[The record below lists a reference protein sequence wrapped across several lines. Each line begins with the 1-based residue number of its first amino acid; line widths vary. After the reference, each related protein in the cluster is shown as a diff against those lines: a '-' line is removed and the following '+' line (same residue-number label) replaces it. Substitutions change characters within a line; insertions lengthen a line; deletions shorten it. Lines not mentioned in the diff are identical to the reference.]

1 MLVEDLYKK
10 ALKRLMI
17 DELLVAP
24 GCDAMIDLVL
34 SNVDSGMLRFFST
47 NGFPYQVHFVDGS
60 TGALLDSLS
69 RQARVQMVGD
79 TVYVYYNQPDQS
91 MPYLDFGTVDVE
103 CNNCLIS
110 VDGGE
115 FGDRASFIASPTP
128 TPFTVQFQMPTVGTP
143 SSELPFLQLASLPE
157 TVNPVAIEEYKE
169 ENYLAFNPNMAG
181 VSPAELWQALR
192 DLRVQIPYRVVF
204 QSGSDRG
211 YTHVSYPD
219 FVRFLRT
226 RKMDT
231 GVVELVSA
239 EDVLISAQYGSTDA
253 ALQSMKWDRFGS
265 SSYNSLIY
273 GYDKKL
279 WVVVDNSPEA
289 NYTFVGAGK
298 PVPPAHGI
306 TVSPTAIT
314 VPSVS
319 DGLSYDVS
327 VSLVDETDTWR
338 IEDLGSVTPGTEST
352 DSARILTQTTNPT
365 TYSTQAIDSNIEPPF
380 GEDYDL
386 VVTDKYQDRGS
397 DVDLSVAE
405 YVITPDSE
413 LGEMRYGVQKVLRD
427 MSIISGPLT
436 HVAVVF
442 DSIPESEFR
451 ESYPRVVEVM
461 ENILASSV
469 PVGVSTEVRF
479 EYPFLASTL
488 RITDYV
494 PETQYFI
501 TLEGQK
507 EYTLP
512 QLPQSGISGGSVRV
526 VSNADWRV
534 FDSGDALDVSRLV
547 MYMPGYDLTGS
558 TLRVYWEAAEYAGSY
573 RVVLDGV
580 QDVTVTG
587 ALEYTFVGVG
597 AGKHWVKVWA
607 LPEDAEAYSESY
619 PAFISIIIQ

>member
-10 ALKRLMI
+10 ALKGLMI
-17 DELLVAP
+17 DELMVDP
-24 GCDAMIDLVL
+24 GWDAMIDLIL
-34 SNVDSGMLRFFST
+34 SNVDSSMLRFFST
-47 NGFPYQVHFVDGS
+47 NGFPYQVHFIDES
-60 TGALLDSLS
+60 TGGLLSSLS
-69 RQARVQMVGD
+69 QQGRVQTVGD
-79 TVYVYYNQPDQS
+79 EVYVYYNQPGQS

-103 CNNCLIS
+103 CNNCFIS

-115 FGDRASFIASPTP
+115 FGDRASFTASLTP
-128 TPFTVQFQMPTVGTP
+128 VPFTVRFTMPAAGTP

-157 TVNPVAIEEYKE
+157 SVNPVAIEEYKE

-192 DLRVQIPYRVVF
+192 DLRVAIPYRVVF

-226 RKMDT
+226 RKLDT
-231 GVVELVSA
+231 GVVELVSS

-265 SSYNSLIY
+265 SAYNSLIY

-289 NYTFVGAGK
+289 SYTFVGAGK

-306 TVSPTAIT
+306 SVSPAGIS
-314 VPSVS
+314 VPSAS
-319 DGLSYDVS
+319 SGLSYDVS
-327 VSLVDETDTWR
+327 VSLVDSADTWR
-338 IEDLGSVTPGTEST
+338 IEDLGPVTQATEST
-352 DSARILTQTTNPT
+352 DSARISNKISTTSV
-365 TYSTQAIDSNIEPPF
+365 YSTQTLDSNVEPPF
-380 GEDYDL
+380 GDDYDL

-397 DVDLSVAE
+397 DVDLSVAQ

-442 DSIPESEFR
+442 DSVPESEFR
-451 ESYPRVVEVM
+451 ASYPGVVEVM
-461 ENILASSV
+461 ESILTSSV

-479 EYPFLASTL
+479 EYPFLESML

-507 EYTLP
+507 EYSLP
-512 QLPQSGISGGSVRV
+512 QLSQSGISGGSVRV
-526 VSNADWRV
+526 VSNSDWRV
-534 FDSGDALDVSRLV
+534 FAAGDALDVSCLV
-547 MYMPGYDLTGS
+547 MYMPGYELTGT
-558 TLRVYWEAAEYAGSY
+558 TLRVYWESVEHAGSY

-587 ALEYTFVGVG
+587 VLEYTFVGVG
-597 AGKHWVKVWA
+597 SGKHWVKVWA
-607 LPEDAEAYSESY
+607 LPEDGSSYSASY
-619 PAFISIIIQ
+619 PAFFTIII